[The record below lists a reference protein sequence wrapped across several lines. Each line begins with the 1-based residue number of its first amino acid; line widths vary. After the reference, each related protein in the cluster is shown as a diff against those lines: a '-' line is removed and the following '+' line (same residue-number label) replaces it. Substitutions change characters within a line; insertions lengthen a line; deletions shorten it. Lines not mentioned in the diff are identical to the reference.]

1 MLNTSMFLSRRSL
14 ILEISH
20 WIDDFSRTFTVLV
33 RLDNWNKNKQQIV
46 RHPIEIIIAITFW
59 SLFNFVL
66 FFKWVLTPSVC
77 DVACL
82 LQS

>member
-66 FFKWVLTPSVC
+66 FLNGY
-77 DVACL
+77 
-82 LQS
+82 

>member
-33 RLDNWNKNKQQIV
+33 RLDNWNKNKQQIA

-66 FFKWVLTPSVC
+66 F
-77 DVACL
+77 
-82 LQS
+82 